1 MPEHEQPPRP
11 SRRKLWRWVLI
22 SWGVLALVLVMAAIG
37 SQIEPDD
44 TAPATSE
51 QTTTT
56 HKPADPTTTRR
67 RTTTTRQPATTTTTA
82 PAMSVEDCLR
92 WEQAESEL
100 VFGIGDSLGEMAA
113 AMAVGDA
120 DMAHSWYW
128 HAKGQREVLYFDE
141 WLDECGHHNPEG
153 AAVAALDY
161 IAAEDAWETVERIC
175 RDALE
180 PLGLAC

>member
-1 MPEHEQPPRP
+1 MRP
-11 SRRKLWRWVLI
+11 SPVAAVALAVL
-22 SWGVLALVLVMAAIG
+22 LAVGCEHTGDPEAA
-37 SQIEPDD
+37 
-44 TAPATSE
+44 
-51 QTTTT
+51 
-56 HKPADPTTTRR
+56 PTTT
-67 RTTTTRQPATTTTTA
+67 ATSTTTTA
-82 PAMSVEDCLR
+82 PPTTTTEAPPTLEECLE
-92 WEQAESEL
+92 WERAESA
-100 VFGIGDSLGEMAA
+100 VIFGIGESLGEMAA

-141 WLDECGHHNPEG
+141 WLDECGHHNPDG

-180 PLGLAC
+180 PLGLTC